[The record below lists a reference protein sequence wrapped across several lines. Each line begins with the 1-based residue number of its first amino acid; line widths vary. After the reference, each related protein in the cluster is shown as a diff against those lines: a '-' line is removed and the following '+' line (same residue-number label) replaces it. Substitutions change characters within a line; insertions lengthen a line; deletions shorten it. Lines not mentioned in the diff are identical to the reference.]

1 MSNQIIDE
9 ILNSEK
15 QSDQIVKNAKQLA
28 IKSLTQ
34 AEEKAANIKNQAQ
47 QKFKEDLSNFV
58 AEYENESKTA
68 YKESLLQYEKTA
80 EELEK
85 KASKNLQKAVD
96 LIISKIS

>member
-68 YKESLLQYEKTA
+68 YKERLLQYEKTA

-85 KASKNLQKAVD
+85 NASKNLQKAVD